1 MEENTKRML
10 VGKPYCPATAELDAF
25 AHFAHRLC
33 RDYTLTTDEDT
44 VERTAII
51 EKLFPNHGAST
62 YIQGP
67 MFVDY
72 GRFTT
77 LGDNFYANANLT
89 ILDTCPVTIGDNV
102 MCGPNVSII
111 TAMHPL
117 RYQQRNPRQLPDGRF
132 ADYEYGK
139 PVTIGS
145 NCWLATNVTICPG
158 VTIGDGC
165 VIGAGAVVTQDMPA
179 NSLVLGVSAKA
190 VRQITEDDNLDS
202 FPY

>member
-10 VGKPYCPATAELDAF
+10 AGKPYCPATAELDAF

-145 NCWLATNVTICPG
+145 NCWLAAKSQSAQGSQLATAVSSAQAPSLHRICRPTRWYSVFLPRQSVKSLKTI
-158 VTIGDGC
+158 T
-165 VIGAGAVVTQDMPA
+165 
-179 NSLVLGVSAKA
+179 
-190 VRQITEDDNLDS
+190 
-202 FPY
+202 